1 MVRFLAIA
9 LLAVVVSG
17 CAQVR
22 EQLGVEKSSPD
33 EFRVYSRAPL
43 SVPPN
48 FALRPP
54 RPGAARPQEG
64 TPQDQARRAIF
75 RASSTGSTV
84 EEVMPNDGRSYAE
97 RSFLVDAGAGAA
109 EPDIRRVIDRE
120 TNRINEDNEGLLD
133 SLLFWKE
140 EEPAGEVIDAQGES
154 RRIQE
159 RTALGD
165 DLTGEN
171 VPTIERKE
179 TGLFEGI
186 F

>member
-1 MVRFLAIA
+1 MSRVIAIIALAIIVA
-9 LLAVVVSG
+9 G

-22 EQLGVEKSSPD
+22 EELGLEKSSPD

-54 RPGAARPQEG
+54 RPGVARPQEG
-64 TPQDQARRAIF
+64 TAQDQARRAIF
-75 RASSTGSTV
+75 RASTGDTSV
-84 EEVMPNDGRSYAE
+84 DDVIPNDGRSFAE
-97 RSFLVDAGAGAA
+97 RSFLVSAGAGDA
-109 EPDIRRVIDRE
+109 EPDIRRVINRE
-120 TNRINEDNEGLLD
+120 TNEINRENEGLVD

-140 EEPAGEVIDAQGES
+140 DEPDGEIIDAAAES

-165 DLTGEN
+165 ELTGDD
-171 VPTIERKE
+171 VPTIERKDS
-179 TGLFEGI
+179 GLLGDI

>member
-1 MVRFLAIA
+1 MSKLIAIIALAI
-9 LLAVVVSG
+9 VVAG

-22 EQLGVEKSSPD
+22 EELGLEKSSPD

-43 SVPPN
+43 SIPPN

-54 RPGAARPQEG
+54 RPGVARPQEG

-75 RASSTGSTV
+75 RASTGNTSV
-84 EEVMPNDGRSYAE
+84 DEVIPNDGRSYAE
-97 RSFLVDAGAGAA
+97 RSFLVSAGAGEA
-109 EPDIRRVIDRE
+109 EPDIRRVLDRE
-120 TNRINEDNEGLLD
+120 TNEINREDEGLVD

-140 EEPAGEVIDAQGES
+140 DDPDGVVIDAAAES

-159 RTALGD
+159 RTALGE
-165 DLTGEN
+165 DLTGDD